1 VQRVLINSVRLLAA
15 GSGLIAWTL
24 SAPPAA
30 ALDGSIEINQA
41 KASSF
46 PVVISKPGSYRLTS
60 NLDVT
65 AVPSPQNV
73 TVISIT
79 ASDVTLDLGG
89 FAIIGGVACTA
100 SGTPTTVACSVTG
113 SGEGVAGSAG
123 ANNVTVRNGT
133 IQGMGRSGVDLPG
146 ANILV
151 DAIHTY
157 SEGVAGVLIGSGT
170 VTRCTV
176 KLCKLSGII
185 ASQGSISGN
194 TSSYNGTEGIAIPS
208 GSVTNNVA
216 QSNGNNGID
225 ATGDGIVSLNTL
237 TSNKFGL
244 TLGSNVG
251 YVGNVLYGNTSGTV
265 VGGVQVG
272 QNLCN
277 GSTTCP

>member
-1 VQRVLINSVRLLAA
+1 MQRVLISSMRLVAV
-15 GSGLIAWTL
+15 GVGFIAWTV

-30 ALDGSIEINQA
+30 ALDGSIEINRA
-41 KASSF
+41 KVASF
-46 PVVISKPGSYRLTS
+46 PIVIATPGSYRLTS
-60 NLDVT
+60 NLDVS
-65 AVPSPQNV
+65 ALPNPQNV
-73 TVISIT
+73 TAISIT

-89 FAIIGGVACTA
+89 FAIIGAANCTA
-100 SGTPTTVACSVTG
+100 SGSPTTVACSVTG
-113 SGEGVAGSAG
+113 TGEGVLGSAG

-133 IQGMGRSGVDLPG
+133 VRGMGRAGIDLPG

-151 DAIHTY
+151 DGIHAY
-157 SEGVAGVLIGSGT
+157 SEGGVGVLIGSGT
-170 VTRCTV
+170 VARCTV
-176 KLCKLSGII
+176 KLCHLSGIV

-194 TSSYNGTEGIAIPS
+194 TSSYNGTEGIAVPS

-225 ATGDGIVSLNTL
+225 ATSDGVVSLNTL

-251 YVGNVLYGNTSGTV
+251 YVGNVLYNNTSGTV